1 MKESRKSVVHFC
13 ELKLKTLRDTYL
25 KTLRRPIPKDLAS
38 PESIDRAAR
47 EQKLQDSMYFRDRIK
62 AILPEI
68 LYALERIKNGTYGI
82 CQVTGEQIEA
92 RRLKA
97 VPWTQISI
105 KALKESA

>member
-1 MKESRKSVVHFC
+1 MKESRKFVVQFC
-13 ELKLKTLRDTYL
+13 ELKLKNLRDTYL
-25 KTLRRPIPKDLAS
+25 NTLKRPLPKDLAS
-38 PESIDRAAR
+38 PEYIDKAAR
-47 EQKLQDSMYFRDRIK
+47 EQKIQDSIFFRQRIK
-62 AILPEI
+62 SILPEI
-68 LYALERIKNGTYGI
+68 FHALERIKRGTFGI